1 MPAEAEIEPI
11 GGMAVHEGVMMRGR
25 DRYAVAVRLP
35 DGTIDVMAAPLPTW
49 GGPWVKVPVARGVVA
64 LAESMT
70 LGVRALTWSA
80 ARVGLAPPGQAAEMA
95 GPTTRLWPTVL
106 LAVVIVVSVF
116 VMLPAAVAGA
126 VTDDAHAFH
135 VVEIGMRL
143 ALFLGY
149 LGAIGRLVIVRRLFQ
164 YHGAEHKVVS
174 AMEAGEALTPE
185 TADGYSTRHPRC
197 GTSFMLVVMVVAAAT
212 HALFGTP
219 GWVDLF
225 ASRLLVVPLVAGVSY
240 EILKLTG
247 RNVDRWWGRWAAAP
261 GMALQGLTTREPDLD
276 QLEVAIAALEA
287 ARSTEPVVAPV
298 VAPAA
303 AV

>member
-1 MPAEAEIEPI
+1 VPAEAEIEPI

-35 DGTIDVMAAPLPTW
+35 DGGIDVMCGALPGW
-49 GGPWVKVPVARGVVA
+49 GGPWSKVPVARGVVA

-80 ARVGLAPPGQAAEMA
+80 ARVGLAPEGKKP
-95 GPTTRLWPTVL
+95 PTRLWPTVL
-106 LAVVIVVSVF
+106 LAVAIVVTVF
-116 VMLPAAVAGA
+116 VMLPAGVAGA
-126 VTDDAHAFH
+126 VTSDAHTFH

-149 LGAIGRLVIVRRLFQ
+149 LGAIGRLTVVRRLFE
-164 YHGAEHKVVS
+164 YHGAEHKVVA
-174 AMEAGEALTPE
+174 AMEAGAALTPE
-185 TADGYSTRHPRC
+185 DAAGYSTRHPRC

-240 EILKLTG
+240 EILRFTG
-247 RNVDRWWGRWAAAP
+247 RNLGRWWGRLAAAP
-261 GMALQGLTTREPDLD
+261 GMALQGLTTREPAAD
-276 QLEVAIAALEA
+276 QLEVAIVALEA
-287 ARSTEPVVAPV
+287 ARSTEPLLLPVA
-298 VAPAA
+298 APAVA
-303 AV
+303 RA